1 MCDERV
7 RASGWA
13 ALVELRGVAR
23 QLFSNVLLNVAN
35 VVCGVCALA
44 ALAATPSEAPVGS
57 PAATVAPPPR
67 AAPPMPP
74 QRWALP
80 AAAEAAA
87 RELRGE
93 RRDGEVYLVRRRPSP
108 CTRPSAATPDGRHLA
123 PASREPGGGD
133 ASWYGC
139 SPEPFAKKAR
149 RDAIF
154 A

>member
-13 ALVELRGVAR
+13 ALVEVRGVAR

-35 VVCGVCALA
+35 VVYGVCALA

-57 PAATVAPPPR
+57 PA
-67 AAPPMPP
+67 
-74 QRWALP
+74 L
-80 AAAEAAA
+80 
-87 RELRGE
+87 G
-93 RRDGEVYLVRRRPSP
+93 SP

-139 SPEPFAKKAR
+139 SPEPLAKRAR
-149 RDAIF
+149 LDSTF
-154 A
+154 YT